1 MAVKLRLRRM
11 GKKKQPIYKIVAADA
26 RSPRDGKFLEA
37 LGLYNPLTKP
47 HTVDVK
53 EERILY
59 WLSNGAQPTNTV
71 KSLLREKGIILKN
84 VLIKRG
90 LDNEK
95 IESELAE
102 WQKLKEAS
110 ATSKTKKTKISRK
123 AKAKA
128 EEPKDPAAAEEKVED
143 KAEET
148 PKKEEKI
155 DESTAVESKDSVAAE
170 EPEKAKAEETPE
182 KEEKIDEST
191 AVESKD
197 PVAAKEPVEDK
208 AEETP
213 KKEENID
220 ESTAEVKGA
229 TSDEKEA
236 EKEKE

>member
-1 MAVKLRLRRM
+1 M
-11 GKKKQPIYKIVAADA
+11 GKKKQPIYKIVVADA

-53 EERILY
+53 EDRILY

-84 VLIKRG
+84 DLVKRG
-90 LDNEK
+90 LDAEK

-110 ATSKTKKTKISRK
+110 ATSKAKKKKISRK
-123 AKAKA
+123 AKAKGEESKDSVA
-128 EEPKDPAAAEEKVED
+128 TEEPVADKAKEIPNKEEKIDETTVEESKDSVATEELVED

-148 PKKEEKI
+148 PG
-155 DESTAVESKDSVAAE
+155 
-170 EPEKAKAEETPE
+170 
-182 KEEKIDEST
+182 
-191 AVESKD
+191 
-197 PVAAKEPVEDK
+197 
-208 AEETP
+208 
-213 KKEENID
+213 KEENID
-220 ESTAEVKGA
+220 EGTAEVKGA

>member
-1 MAVKLRLRRM
+1 MGVKLRLRRM
-11 GKKKQPIYKIVAADA
+11 GKKKQPIYKIVAADV

-37 LGLYNPLTKP
+37 LGLYNPLTNP

-53 EERILY
+53 EERVLY

-84 VLIKRG
+84 DLIKRG
-90 LDNEK
+90 LEKEK

-110 ATSKTKKTKISRK
+110 DTFKAKKIKISRK

-128 EEPKDPAAAEEKVED
+128 EKPKDSVVIEEPVED
-143 KAEET
+143 KADKT
-148 PKKEEKI
+148 PEKKENI
-155 DESTAVESKDSVAAE
+155 DESTVEKSKDSVAIE
-170 EPEKAKAEETPE
+170 EPVEDKADKTPKK
-182 KEEKIDEST
+182 KEIIDEST
-191 AVESKD
+191 VEKSKD
-197 PVAAKEPVEDK
+197 SVAIEEPVEDK

-220 ESTAEVKGA
+220 ESTTEVKGA
-229 TSDEKEA
+229 TSDKNETK
-236 EKEKE
+236 KEKE

>member
-1 MAVKLRLRRM
+1 LAVKLRLRRM
-11 GKKKQPIYKIVAADA
+11 GKKKQPIYKIVVADA

-37 LGLYNPLTKP
+37 LGLYNPLTNP

-84 VLIKRG
+84 DLIKRG
-90 LDNEK
+90 LDEEK

-110 ATSKTKKTKISRK
+110 VTSKAKKKKTSRK

-128 EEPKDPAAAEEKVED
+128 EESKDPVAAEVPVKD

-148 PKKEEKI
+148 LKKEEKI
-155 DESTAVESKDSVAAE
+155 DESKADESKDSVATE
-170 EPEKAKAEETPE
+170 
-182 KEEKIDEST
+182 
-191 AVESKD
+191 
-197 PVAAKEPVEDK
+197 EPVEEK
-208 AEETP
+208 VEETP

>member
-53 EERILY
+53 EDRILY

-84 VLIKRG
+84 DLIKRG
-90 LDNEK
+90 LDEEK

-110 ATSKTKKTKISRK
+110 ATSKAKKKKISRK
-123 AKAKA
+123 AKAKV
-128 EEPKDPAAAEEKVED
+128 EESKDSAAAEKPIED

-155 DESTAVESKDSVAAE
+155 DESTAEESKDSA
-170 EPEKAKAEETPE
+170 
-182 KEEKIDEST
+182 
-191 AVESKD
+191 
-197 PVAAKEPVEDK
+197 AAKEPVKDK
-208 AEETP
+208 AEKTP
-213 KKEENID
+213 KKEKNID

>member
-1 MAVKLRLRRM
+1 MAVKLRLKRM
-11 GKKKQPIYKIVAADA
+11 GKKKQPIYKIVVADA

-53 EERILY
+53 EDRILY

-84 VLIKRG
+84 DLIKRG
-90 LDNEK
+90 LDAEK

-110 ATSKTKKTKISRK
+110 ATSKRKKQKISRK
-123 AKAKA
+123 AKSKA
-128 EEPKDPAAAEEKVED
+128 EESKDSVATEEPVEDKAKEIPKKEEKIDETTAEESKDSVATEELVED

-148 PKKEEKI
+148 PG
-155 DESTAVESKDSVAAE
+155 
-170 EPEKAKAEETPE
+170 
-182 KEEKIDEST
+182 
-191 AVESKD
+191 
-197 PVAAKEPVEDK
+197 
-208 AEETP
+208 
-213 KKEENID
+213 KEENID

>member
-84 VLIKRG
+84 DLIKRG

-110 ATSKTKKTKISRK
+110 ATSKSKKKKISRK
-123 AKAKA
+123 AKAKV
-128 EEPKDPAAAEEKVED
+128 EESKDSVAAEEQVED

-155 DESTAVESKDSVAAE
+155 DESTAAESNDS
-170 EPEKAKAEETPE
+170 
-182 KEEKIDEST
+182 D
-191 AVESKD
+191 
-197 PVAAKEPVEDK
+197 AAKDPVEDK
-208 AEETP
+208 AKKTP
-213 KKEENID
+213 KKKENID

>member
-1 MAVKLRLRRM
+1 M

-53 EERILY
+53 EDRILY

-84 VLIKRG
+84 DLIKRG
-90 LDNEK
+90 LDEEK

-110 ATSKTKKTKISRK
+110 ATSKAKKKKISRK
-123 AKAKA
+123 AKAKV
-128 EEPKDPAAAEEKVED
+128 EESKDSVAAEKPIED
-143 KAEET
+143 KVEET

-155 DESTAVESKDSVAAE
+155 DESTAEESKDSA
-170 EPEKAKAEETPE
+170 
-182 KEEKIDEST
+182 
-191 AVESKD
+191 
-197 PVAAKEPVEDK
+197 AAKKPVKDK
-208 AEETP
+208 AEKTP
-213 KKEENID
+213 KKEKNID

>member
-1 MAVKLRLRRM
+1 LAVKLRLRRM
-11 GKKKQPIYKIVAADA
+11 GKKKQPIYKIVVADA

-53 EERILY
+53 EDRILY

-84 VLIKRG
+84 DLVKRG
-90 LDNEK
+90 LDAEK

-110 ATSKTKKTKISRK
+110 ATSKAKKKKISRK
-123 AKAKA
+123 AKAKGEESKDSVA
-128 EEPKDPAAAEEKVED
+128 TEEPVADKAKEIPNKEEKIDETTVEESKDSVATEELVED

-148 PKKEEKI
+148 PG
-155 DESTAVESKDSVAAE
+155 
-170 EPEKAKAEETPE
+170 
-182 KEEKIDEST
+182 
-191 AVESKD
+191 
-197 PVAAKEPVEDK
+197 
-208 AEETP
+208 
-213 KKEENID
+213 KEENID
-220 ESTAEVKGA
+220 EGTAEVKGA

>member
-11 GKKKQPIYKIVAADA
+11 GKKKQPIYKIVVADA

-53 EERILY
+53 EDRILY

-84 VLIKRG
+84 DLVKRG
-90 LDNEK
+90 LDAEK

-110 ATSKTKKTKISRK
+110 ATSKAKKKKISRK
-123 AKAKA
+123 AKAKGEESKDSVA
-128 EEPKDPAAAEEKVED
+128 TEEPVADKAKEIPNKEEKIDETTVEESKDSVATEELVED

-148 PKKEEKI
+148 PG
-155 DESTAVESKDSVAAE
+155 
-170 EPEKAKAEETPE
+170 
-182 KEEKIDEST
+182 
-191 AVESKD
+191 
-197 PVAAKEPVEDK
+197 
-208 AEETP
+208 
-213 KKEENID
+213 KEENID
-220 ESTAEVKGA
+220 EGTAEVKGA

>member
-1 MAVKLRLRRM
+1 M

-37 LGLYNPLTKP
+37 LGLYNPLTNP

-53 EERILY
+53 EDRILY

-84 VLIKRG
+84 DLIKRG
-90 LDNEK
+90 LDEEK
-95 IESELAE
+95 IESKLAE

-110 ATSKTKKTKISRK
+110 ATSKAKKKKISRK
-123 AKAKA
+123 AKAKV
-128 EEPKDPAAAEEKVED
+128 EESKDTVAAEGLVED
-143 KAEET
+143 KDEET

-155 DESTAVESKDSVAAE
+155 DESTAEESKDSVAVK
-170 EPEKAKAEETPE
+170 EPIEDKAEKTPK

-191 AVESKD
+191 AEESKD
-197 PVAAKEPVEDK
+197 SVTVKEPVEDK
-208 AEETP
+208 AKKTP
-213 KKEENID
+213 KKKENID

>member
-84 VLIKRG
+84 DLIKRG

-128 EEPKDPAAAEEKVED
+128 EEPKDPAAAEEQVED
-143 KAEET
+143 KTEET
-148 PKKEEKI
+148 PKKEEK
-155 DESTAVESKDSVAAE
+155 V
-170 EPEKAKAEETPE
+170 
-182 KEEKIDEST
+182 DEST

>member
-47 HTVDVK
+47 HTVDVN

-84 VLIKRG
+84 DLIKRG
-90 LDNEK
+90 LDEEK

-110 ATSKTKKTKISRK
+110 ATSKAKKKKISRK
-123 AKAKA
+123 AKAKV
-128 EEPKDPAAAEEKVED
+128 EESKDSVKVEVSVEE

-148 PKKEEKI
+148 PKKKENI
-155 DESTAVESKDSVAAE
+155 DESVAVETKDSVATE
-170 EPEKAKAEETPE
+170 EP
-182 KEEKIDEST
+182 
-191 AVESKD
+191 V
-197 PVAAKEPVEDK
+197 VDK
-208 AEETP
+208 AEKTP
-213 KKEENID
+213 KMKEKNID

>member
-11 GKKKQPIYKIVAADA
+11 GKKKQPIYKIVAADV

-37 LGLYNPLTKP
+37 LGLYNPLTNP

-53 EERILY
+53 EDRVLY
-59 WLSNGAQPTNTV
+59 WLSNGAQPTDTV

-84 VLIKRG
+84 DLIKRG
-90 LDNEK
+90 LDEEK

-110 ATSKTKKTKISRK
+110 ASSKTKKKKISRK
-123 AKAKA
+123 AKAVESKESAVA
-128 EEPKDPAAAEEKVED
+128 EEPVE
-143 KAEET
+143 
-148 PKKEEKI
+148 
-155 DESTAVESKDSVAAE
+155 V
-170 EPEKAKAEETPE
+170 
-182 KEEKIDEST
+182 
-191 AVESKD
+191 
-197 PVAAKEPVEDK
+197 K

-236 EKEKE
+236 EKENE

>member
-11 GKKKQPIYKIVAADA
+11 GKKKQPIYKIVVADA

-53 EERILY
+53 EDRILY

-84 VLIKRG
+84 DLIKRG
-90 LDNEK
+90 LDAEK

-110 ATSKTKKTKISRK
+110 ATSKAKKKKISRK
-123 AKAKA
+123 AKAKGEESKDSVA
-128 EEPKDPAAAEEKVED
+128 TEEPVADKAKEIPNKEEKIDETTVEESKDSVATEELVED

-148 PKKEEKI
+148 PG
-155 DESTAVESKDSVAAE
+155 
-170 EPEKAKAEETPE
+170 
-182 KEEKIDEST
+182 
-191 AVESKD
+191 
-197 PVAAKEPVEDK
+197 
-208 AEETP
+208 
-213 KKEENID
+213 KEENID
-220 ESTAEVKGA
+220 EGTAEVKGA

>member
-1 MAVKLRLRRM
+1 MAVKLRLKRM
-11 GKKKQPIYKIVAADA
+11 GKKKQPIYKIVVADS

-37 LGLYNPLTKP
+37 LGLYNPLTNP
-47 HTVDVK
+47 HTVNVK

-84 VLIKRG
+84 DLIKRG
-90 LDNEK
+90 VDEEK
-95 IESELAE
+95 MKSELAE

-110 ATSKTKKTKISRK
+110 ATSKAKKKKISRK
-123 AKAKA
+123 AKAKVEESKDSA
-128 EEPKDPAAAEEKVED
+128 ATEEPVEV

-148 PKKEEKI
+148 PG
-155 DESTAVESKDSVAAE
+155 
-170 EPEKAKAEETPE
+170 
-182 KEEKIDEST
+182 
-191 AVESKD
+191 
-197 PVAAKEPVEDK
+197 
-208 AEETP
+208 

>member
-11 GKKKQPIYKIVAADA
+11 GKKKQPIYKIVAADV
-26 RSPRDGKFLEA
+26 RSPRDGRFLEA
-37 LGLYNPLTKP
+37 LGLYNPLTNP

-53 EERILY
+53 EDRVLY

-84 VLIKRG
+84 DLIKRG
-90 LDNEK
+90 LDEEK

-110 ATSKTKKTKISRK
+110 AASKTKKKKISRK
-123 AKAKA
+123 AKAVESK
-128 EEPKDPAAAEEKVED
+128 EPAAAEE
-143 KAEET
+143 
-148 PKKEEKI
+148 
-155 DESTAVESKDSVAAE
+155 
-170 EPEKAKAEETPE
+170 
-182 KEEKIDEST
+182 
-191 AVESKD
+191 
-197 PVAAKEPVEDK
+197 PVEVK

-236 EKEKE
+236 EKENE

>member
-84 VLIKRG
+84 DLIKRG

-128 EEPKDPAAAEEKVED
+128 EEPKDSVAAEEPVED
-143 KAEET
+143 KAEEA
-148 PKKEEKI
+148 PK
-155 DESTAVESKDSVAAE
+155 
-170 EPEKAKAEETPE
+170 

>member
-53 EERILY
+53 EERVLY
-59 WLSNGAQPTNTV
+59 WLSKGAQPTHTV

-84 VLIKRG
+84 DLIKRG

-95 IESELAE
+95 IESKLAE

-128 EEPKDPAAAEEKVED
+128 EEPQ
-143 KAEET
+143 
-148 PKKEEKI
+148 
-155 DESTAVESKDSVAAE
+155 DSVA
-170 EPEKAKAEETPE
+170 
-182 KEEKIDEST
+182 S
-191 AVESKD
+191 
-197 PVAAKEPVEDK
+197 KEPVEDK

-213 KKEENID
+213 KREEKIDESTAKESKDSVASKEPVEDKAEETPKREEKIDESKVEESKDSAAVKEPVEDKAEKTSKKEENID

>member
-11 GKKKQPIYKIVAADA
+11 GKKKQPIYKIVVADA

-37 LGLYNPLTKP
+37 LGLYNPLTNP

-59 WLSNGAQPTNTV
+59 WLSKGAQPTNTV

-84 VLIKRG
+84 DLIKRG
-90 LDNEK
+90 LDEEK
-95 IESELAE
+95 MESELAE

-110 ATSKTKKTKISRK
+110 ATSKAKKKKISRK
-123 AKAKA
+123 AKAKGD
-128 EEPKDPAAAEEKVED
+128 EPKDSVTSEEKVEV
-143 KAEET
+143 KAEEI
-148 PKKEEKI
+148 PKKEESI
-155 DESTAVESKDSVAAE
+155 DENKVEESKDSVGTE
-170 EPEKAKAEETPE
+170 
-182 KEEKIDEST
+182 
-191 AVESKD
+191 
-197 PVAAKEPVEDK
+197 EPVEDK
-208 AEETP
+208 AEKTP
-213 KKEENID
+213 KKEMNID

>member
-1 MAVKLRLRRM
+1 M
-11 GKKKQPIYKIVAADA
+11 GKKKQPIYKIVDADA

-53 EERILY
+53 EDRILY
-59 WLSNGAQPTNTV
+59 WLSKGAQPTNTV

-84 VLIKRG
+84 DLIKRG

-110 ATSKTKKTKISRK
+110 ATSKSKKKKISRK
-123 AKAKA
+123 AKAKV
-128 EEPKDPAAAEEKVED
+128 EESKDSVAAEGLVED
-143 KAEET
+143 KDEET
-148 PKKEEKI
+148 PKKEEKIDESTAEESKDSVAVKEPVVEDKSKKTPKKVEKI
-155 DESTAVESKDSVAAE
+155 DESTAVESKDSVA
-170 EPEKAKAEETPE
+170 
-182 KEEKIDEST
+182 
-191 AVESKD
+191 V
-197 PVAAKEPVEDK
+197 KEPVEDK
-208 AEETP
+208 AKKTP
-213 KKEENID
+213 KKKENID

>member
-1 MAVKLRLRRM
+1 M

-37 LGLYNPLTKP
+37 LGLYNPLTNP

-53 EERILY
+53 EDRILY
-59 WLSNGAQPTNTV
+59 WLGNGAQPTNTV

-84 VLIKRG
+84 DLIKRG
-90 LDNEK
+90 LDEEK

-110 ATSKTKKTKISRK
+110 AASKAKKKKISRK
-123 AKAKA
+123 AKAKV
-128 EEPKDPAAAEEKVED
+128 EESKDSAAAEKPIED
-143 KAEET
+143 KVEET

-155 DESTAVESKDSVAAE
+155 DESIAEESKDS
-170 EPEKAKAEETPE
+170 
-182 KEEKIDEST
+182 
-191 AVESKD
+191 
-197 PVAAKEPVEDK
+197 AAKEPVKDK

-213 KKEENID
+213 KKEKNID

>member
-1 MAVKLRLRRM
+1 LAVKLRLRRM

-53 EERILY
+53 EDRILY

-84 VLIKRG
+84 DLIKRG

-110 ATSKTKKTKISRK
+110 AASKAKKKKISRK

-128 EEPKDPAAAEEKVED
+128 EEPKDSAATEEPVKD

-155 DESTAVESKDSVAAE
+155 DESTAVETKDSVA
-170 EPEKAKAEETPE
+170 EK
-182 KEEKIDEST
+182 
-191 AVESKD
+191 
-197 PVAAKEPVEDK
+197 PVEDK

-213 KKEENID
+213 KKEEKIDESAAVEPKDSVAEEPIEDKAEKTPKKEKNID

>member
-37 LGLYNPLTKP
+37 LGLYNPLTNP

-53 EERILY
+53 EDRILY
-59 WLSNGAQPTNTV
+59 WLGNGAQPTNTV

-84 VLIKRG
+84 DLIKRG
-90 LDNEK
+90 LDEEK

-110 ATSKTKKTKISRK
+110 AASKAKKKKISRK
-123 AKAKA
+123 AKAKV
-128 EEPKDPAAAEEKVED
+128 EESKDSAAVEKPIED
-143 KAEET
+143 KVEET

-155 DESTAVESKDSVAAE
+155 DESTAVESKDS
-170 EPEKAKAEETPE
+170 
-182 KEEKIDEST
+182 
-191 AVESKD
+191 
-197 PVAAKEPVEDK
+197 AAKEPVKDK
-208 AEETP
+208 AEKTP
-213 KKEENID
+213 KKEKNID

>member
-11 GKKKQPIYKIVAADA
+11 GKKKQPIYKIVVADA

-53 EERILY
+53 EDRILY

-84 VLIKRG
+84 DLIKRG
-90 LDNEK
+90 LDEEK

-110 ATSKTKKTKISRK
+110 ATSKAKKKKISRK
-123 AKAKA
+123 AKAKGEESKDSVA
-128 EEPKDPAAAEEKVED
+128 TEEPVED
-143 KAEET
+143 KSTET
-148 PKKEEKI
+148 LKMEEKI
-155 DESTAVESKDSVAAE
+155 DESTAEESKDS
-170 EPEKAKAEETPE
+170 
-182 KEEKIDEST
+182 T
-191 AVESKD
+191 ATE
-197 PVAAKEPVEDK
+197 APVEDK
-208 AEETP
+208 TEETP

-229 TSDEKEA
+229 ASDEKEA

>member
-1 MAVKLRLRRM
+1 M
-11 GKKKQPIYKIVAADA
+11 GKKKQPIYKIVVADA

-37 LGLYNPLTKP
+37 LGLYNPLTNP

-59 WLSNGAQPTNTV
+59 WLSKGAQPTNTV

-84 VLIKRG
+84 DLIKRG
-90 LDNEK
+90 LDEEK

-110 ATSKTKKTKISRK
+110 VTSKAKKKKTSRK

-128 EEPKDPAAAEEKVED
+128 EE
-143 KAEET
+143 
-148 PKKEEKI
+148 
-155 DESTAVESKDSVAAE
+155 SKDSVAAE
-170 EPEKAKAEETPE
+170 VPVKDKAKETL
-182 KEEKIDEST
+182 KNEEKIDESK
-191 AVESKD
+191 ADESKD
-197 PVAAKEPVEDK
+197 SVATEEPVEEK
-208 AEETP
+208 VEETP
-213 KKEENID
+213 KKGENID